1 MKPEIFASEKI
12 PASLD
17 EVSLNHFAHDGIKR
31 EYLTY
36 IPSGYSHI
44 IEAPVI
50 LNFHGFGGT
59 ASGQLA

>member
-1 MKPEIFASEKI
+1 MKPDIFTSAKI

-17 EVSLNHFAHDGIKR
+17 EVSLNLFAHDDTER

-44 IEAPVI
+44 NEAPIV

-59 ASGQLA
+59 ASG